1 MAQAIT
7 DFKGFL
13 SDAKQIALELAD
25 LEREEQQ
32 AKEEEE
38 RLLKVLESE
47 KKAVADNISLTVK
60 RRREEIN
67 KSYDSEIAGAQDRLK
82 KTRVRREKA
91 KNQGI
96 KERIK
101 EETSELHLHNRE
113 LGVRMKTLFQK
124 EHVPS
129 FCQSGFYYA
138 LYFTRG
144 FKEAMLLLISLVV
157 CFLAVPCG
165 IYSLLPVQKT
175 LYLIL
180 IYFACVIVFGGLYT
194 IVGNMTR
201 GHHQQA
207 LREGRQI
214 RNVILS
220 NNRKIHI
227 ITSSVKRDRNE
238 SLYNLERF
246 DDEISQ
252 LEQDMD
258 DMLKKK
264 KDALNSFENVTRMI
278 ISDEITENSRE
289 KLERMA
295 EEYEDAVGQLKYVR
309 TILQEKRM
317 YMTDTYESYLGREF
331 LNVEKIDGL
340 KRLIESGE
348 ASNISEAIER
358 YKNGEGPAVRK

>member
-1 MAQAIT
+1 M
-7 DFKGFL
+7 L
-13 SDAKQIALELAD
+13 SGCSVRDLLA
-25 LEREEQQ
+25 
-32 AKEEEE
+32 A
-38 RLLKVLESE
+38 S
-47 KKAVADNISLTVK
+47 
-60 RRREEIN
+60 
-67 KSYDSEIAGAQDRLK
+67 GAED
-82 KTRVRREKA
+82 
-91 KNQGI
+91 
-96 KERIK
+96 
-101 EETSELHLHNRE
+101 
-113 LGVRMKTLFQK
+113 
-124 EHVPS
+124 
-129 FCQSGFYYA
+129 
-138 LYFTRG
+138 
-144 FKEAMLLLISLVV
+144 
-157 CFLAVPCG
+157 AVPDSYLFC
-165 IYSLLPVQKT
+165 LCDCVWRT
-175 LYLIL
+175 LHDCWQYDQGTPP
-180 IYFACVIVFGGLYT
+180 AGPS
-194 IVGNMTR
+194 
-201 GHHQQA
+201 
-207 LREGRQI
+207 EGRQI

-331 LNVEKIDGL
+331 LNVEKI
-340 KRLIESGE
+340 
-348 ASNISEAIER
+348 ER
-358 YKNGEGPAVRK
+358 PETPD